1 MLQRLTDAQNALL
14 GVAAG
19 AIEAASTL
27 AADLHE
33 ELHPAEGKG
42 KPRPAH
48 HVPRHAGVDAR
59 RRDAD
64 RGPILGLRFPAEA
77 HREGKSPRFDVRGGG
92 RVRVSGRFRERRA
105 LYGPGTDDDP
115 AAAVRRALPG
125 TLRRLYERNG
135 LSGLFRGFVPAS
147 QREAFCRRVSRPV
160 AARRRVCDS
169 LEMSPTAGVAA
180 GSIASGVLCAALTHP
195 FDTCKS
201 IIQGDLECGGLS
213 ATARSLYAENGIQ
226 GFFRGYPARAA
237 MICCCFFIFN
247 VCARRPRGLPHR
259 RIVDT
264 RRLPSRDVRSTA
276 RVRGSPLD
284 GASMGVAESPRRG
297 AERLTVSTP
306 RRRRSCGSAWRSSP
320 TGSSTSHGGTLNK
333 FTQRVITR
341 RLGFLLGLLLRL
353 VVRDG
358 GVDRVLGEHGAVEFH
373 WR

>member
-1 MLQRLTDAQNALL
+1 MDRYAVLQRLTDAQNALL

-19 AIEAASTL
+19 AIEAASTQPL
-27 AADLHE
+27 TYT
-33 ELHPAEGKG
+33 KNCIQQ
-42 KPRPAH
+42 K
-48 HVPRHAGVDAR
+48 
-59 RRDAD
+59 
-64 RGPILGLRFPAEA
+64 
-77 HREGKSPRFDVRGGG
+77 
-92 RVRVSGRFRERRA
+92 VRVSLDPRIMYRGTPASMLADGTLIGAQFWVCGFLQKLIVKGNPRDLTFAEEVGSAYLAGFASGVPCTILELTMIQQQRF
-105 LYGPGTDDDP
+105 GGT
-115 AAAVRRALPG
+115 LPG

-147 QREAFCRRVSRPV
+147 QREAFFAVGYLGLSPRVE
-160 AARRRVCDS
+160 RVCDS

-264 RRLPSRDVRSTA
+264 RRLHLATSDRRRACAARRSMA
-276 RVRGSPLD
+276 RRWRG
-284 GASMGVAESPRRG
+284 GVAATTRGRSDSRYRPRAGDEAAARRG
-297 AERLTVSTP
+297 ALP
-306 RRRRSCGSAWRSSP
+306 RPAPRQATGGRR
-320 TGSSTSHGGTLNK
+320 
-333 FTQRVITR
+333 
-341 RLGFLLGLLLRL
+341 
-353 VVRDG
+353 
-358 GVDRVLGEHGAVEFH
+358 
-373 WR
+373 

>member
-19 AIEAASTL
+19 RHRGGEHAT
-27 AADLHE
+27 ADLHE

-64 RGPILGLRFPAEA
+64 RAQFGSAVSCRSSSRKGNPRDLTFAEEVGSAYLAGFASGVPCTVLELTMIQQQRF
-77 HREGKSPRFDVRGGG
+77 GG
-92 RVRVSGRFRERRA
+92 
-105 LYGPGTDDDP
+105 T
-115 AAAVRRALPG
+115 LPG

-147 QREAFCRRVSRPV
+147 QREAFFAVGYLGLSPRVE
-160 AARRRVCDS
+160 RVCDS

-213 ATARSLYAENGIQ
+213 ATARSLYTENGIQ

-264 RRLPSRDVRSTA
+264 RRLHLATPDRRRACAARRSMA
-276 RVRGSPLD
+276 RRC
-284 GASMGVAESPRRG
+284 AAESPRRPWTCST
-297 AERLTVSTP
+297 TVSTP

-320 TGSSTSHGGTLNK
+320 TGSSTSHGG
-333 FTQRVITR
+333 R
-341 RLGFLLGLLLRL
+341 
-353 VVRDG
+353 
-358 GVDRVLGEHGAVEFH
+358 
-373 WR
+373 